1 MIDDDLRLPPGAVL
15 VHVGPY
21 KTGTSA
27 LQMALHTRRAELA
40 AHGVSYPGTTYR
52 HMRPSAAVLG
62 RGPRGVGRV
71 PIEEWDRLVAEVKE
85 AAPRRS
91 VVSSEGFA
99 AADADQVVRIADDLG
114 RDHVHVLA
122 VARRLDRLL
131 PSVWQERVKSSNE
144 IRPYADWLDPV
155 LAVDADDRP
164 ARGFWHAHGL
174 SAFLDAWR
182 AVLPPERIVLVVG
195 DERDHRLLPRI
206 LEHLLGLPSD
216 FLRTE
221 DRPNSSLSWDRVEL
235 YRRLN
240 ELAAVR
246 GWSNAERR
254 QYLQKAMLPGLRD
267 ADADDVPVRIPQLD
281 AARAQR
287 VAALSRERAALVCD
301 SGVTVVGDPNA
312 LLVDEPEADPTGA
325 LADPP
330 TTVSVEAAARAVEG
344 VVAMALRRE
353 RARRRQGR
361 GT

>member
-1 MIDDDLRLPPGAVL
+1 MTDDDQRLPPGAVL

-27 LQMALHTRRAELA
+27 IQMALHTRRAELDD
-40 AHGVSYPGTTYR
+40 HGVAYPGTTYR

-71 PIEEWDRLVAEVKE
+71 PIQEWDQLVADVRE

-99 AADADQVVRIADDLG
+99 AAKPEQVEQIADDLG

-144 IRPYADWLDPV
+144 TRPYADWLDPV
-155 LAVDADDRP
+155 LAVDLDDRP
-164 ARGFWHAHGL
+164 AQAFWHAHGL
-174 SAFLDAWR
+174 SAFLEAWG

-195 DERDHRLLPRI
+195 DERDHRLLPRTF
-206 LEHLLGLPSD
+206 EHLLGLPSD
-216 FLRTE
+216 FLRAD

-240 ELAAVR
+240 EIFGER

-267 ADADDVPVRIPQLD
+267 AGKDDLPVRIPPLD
-281 AARAQR
+281 AARARR
-287 VAALSRERAALVCD
+287 VAELSRDRAALVEQ
-301 SGVTVVGDPNA
+301 SGVTVIGDPKT
-312 LLVDEPEADPTGA
+312 LLVDEPEPDPTGA
-325 LADPP
+325 LADAP

-353 RARRRQGR
+353 RSGRRQGQKK
-361 GT
+361 